1 MTPTLAAAFD
11 RVPPDRVALIERG
24 TPLRFG
30 GIADRARGL
39 AGGLSALGLCRGDR
53 VALWLGN
60 RREWLETLLA
70 CARLGVTVVAVN
82 TRLGTV
88 EVGDLLRRCEARAL
102 VLAPEAGMRRPAEE
116 LAALEP
122 AARATLETVIV
133 VGDGAVH
140 PGLAPRV
147 VAFDALAAG
156 APLGSIDAQP
166 DDGLVVFTTS
176 GTTSRPK
183 LVLHGQCGVVRHA
196 RDVAAAFGLDAGDT
210 VVLQALPLAGVFG
223 FSQALATLLA
233 GRALVMMESFDADS
247 AASLMRAHAVTNL
260 VGTNEMLDRML
271 DARTE
276 TRPFPVLRFFGHANF
291 NPALVE
297 LPAKAEA
304 RGVRLRGLFG
314 MSETLALF
322 AIQPEGAILERRAL
336 AGGLPVS
343 ADARARI
350 ADPESGA
357 LAASGKAGE
366 LQVRGPSLFI
376 GYLGDEAA
384 TRRAFTP
391 DGWFRTGDI
400 GIGLDDGGFTLL
412 GRMGDTLRLG
422 GYLVNP
428 LEIEQVVAEDPSVAA
443 CQAVERNRRDGT
455 RVIAFVVLAP
465 GAALDEP
472 ALLARCRAKLAGY
485 KVPARIVA
493 LDRFPTTDGPNGTK
507 VRRAELRA
515 MAAAL
520 R

>member
-1 MTPTLAAAFD
+1 MRQTYADGKHWPGSLAA
-11 RVPPDRVALIERG
+11 R
-24 TPLRFG
+24 
-30 GIADRARGL
+30 
-39 AGGLSALGLCRGDR
+39 
-53 VALWLGN
+53 
-60 RREWLETLLA
+60 
-70 CARLGVTVVAVN
+70 
-82 TRLGTV
+82 
-88 EVGDLLRRCEARAL
+88 
-102 VLAPEAGMRRPAEE
+102 
-116 LAALEP
+116 
-122 AARATLETVIV
+122 
-133 VGDGAVH
+133 
-140 PGLAPRV
+140 
-147 VAFDALAAG
+147 
-156 APLGSIDAQP
+156 Q
-166 DDGLVVFTTS
+166 
-176 GTTSRPK
+176 
-183 LVLHGQCGVVRHA
+183 GQMQG
-196 RDVAAAFGLDAGDT
+196 
-210 VVLQALPLAGVFG
+210 
-223 FSQALATLLA
+223 
-233 GRALVMMESFDADS
+233 
-247 AASLMRAHAVTNL
+247 
-260 VGTNEMLDRML
+260 
-271 DARTE
+271 
-276 TRPFPVLRFFGHANF
+276 
-291 NPALVE
+291 
-297 LPAKAEA
+297 EA
-304 RGVRLRGLFG
+304 RGSCYSWSHVP
-314 MSETLALF
+314 LAKRMNGPSLES
-322 AIQPEGAILERRAL
+322 ILTTDVVTCGADDALGDVLLIMARRRISCVVAMDGERRPCGIFTERDAVGLL
-336 AGGLPVS
+336 AAEVVSPTRPIREVMSRPVVALPVS